1 MAEPLLSNELPDNV
15 VYRNLL
21 LSHGIT
27 RLATQGWLFIAPL
40 VLVRFTPGR
49 LIGPAVWG
57 LVTMLGSALL
67 APPLGAWADQT
78 DRRWVVTLGV
88 SAQAVAVLGSTLVLF
103 LALQGADARVAD
115 GSAAPV
121 ALAAFTC
128 FSVLEKLG
136 TALSDVAVK
145 REWAP
150 RLFQGDRLKRTN
162 SMMSQIDLWSETLG
176 PFLAGLLITGLDD
189 VFGFVAVGLL
199 NILSFPPQLLLLRR
213 IYAAR
218 AAKLQPLRPE
228 EVHRKANPL
237 TPKTGAW
244 SAWLHHP
251 SGIQFLGLSYSLL
264 YLTVFSPHGAF
275 LTAHLAQRHVPSYQ
289 LSLLRGAGALLGV
302 TGVLMHPPAQELLG
316 ARVADAVFV
325 LWLAG
330 WTVMAL
336 DAFHRAPD
344 AGMTP
349 TLLLFMSAVCLAR
362 PGLYGFELGVLNTEQ
377 DFSDARH
384 RSAIG
389 AVDSALTS
397 FATLAM
403 YGSGLVLTRP
413 DQFVVLVDGSTL
425 FVSLGAATYLV
436 WLLLYHS
443 HKHRHS
449 TPGSPVS

>member
-1 MAEPLLSNELPDNV
+1 MLGSAQRSAVEFVHLGSHADGVVYRTEVAAEPQHYKVVLWNSWSMYREKGGLFSLLLLLHGYNV

-150 RLFQGDRLKRTN
+150 RLFQGDRLKRRSGGDGRAT
-162 SMMSQIDLWSETLG
+162 ETR
-176 PFLAGLLITGLDD
+176 
-189 VFGFVAVGLL
+189 VGG
-199 NILSFPPQLLLLRR
+199 
-213 IYAAR
+213 
-218 AAKLQPLRPE
+218 K
-228 EVHRKANPL
+228 VVGRKVER
-237 TPKTGAW
+237 W
-244 SAWLHHP
+244 
-251 SGIQFLGLSYSLL
+251 
-264 YLTVFSPHGAF
+264 
-275 LTAHLAQRHVPSYQ
+275 
-289 LSLLRGAGALLGV
+289 
-302 TGVLMHPPAQELLG
+302 LG
-316 ARVADAVFV
+316 AKRVCGGCGYSK
-325 LWLAG
+325 G
-330 WTVMAL
+330 W
-336 DAFHRAPD
+336 
-344 AGMTP
+344 
-349 TLLLFMSAVCLAR
+349 C
-362 PGLYGFELGVLNTEQ
+362 EEC
-377 DFSDARH
+377 
-384 RSAIG
+384 
-389 AVDSALTS
+389 
-397 FATLAM
+397 
-403 YGSGLVLTRP
+403 
-413 DQFVVLVDGSTL
+413 ST
-425 FVSLGAATYLV
+425 
-436 WLLLYHS
+436 
-443 HKHRHS
+443 
-449 TPGSPVS
+449 